1 MFRFVQSLVIL
12 RKGINRKD
20 IINSYNVVINEK
32 NIYDQPTEPDIKRYE
47 EIIKLIISQGEEY
60 TAGCLL
66 DYGYAK
72 NH

>member
-1 MFRFVQSLVIL
+1 MIL
-12 RKGINRKD
+12 RKCINRKD

-32 NIYDQPTEPDIKRYE
+32 N
-47 EIIKLIISQGEEY
+47 SQGEEY